1 MKTLKDLEDM
11 KKIPMIPFEN
21 QYDYLFATLEN
32 YYIAKLDGISRIEK
46 ELNGWDKEAQKFIV
60 NKLADIIS
68 EDGVIGFDRNEI
80 LSLVKLEDIS
90 NKDFHKEK
98 IDKLNCYIEEYKNE
112 VGSLCARL
120 RDKASNKKVSITG
133 TNANK
138 EHLLSFLSQ
147 AKLNLQMMPTV
158 FDKNGT
164 DIIVVR
170 GIIYSEDS
178 EEIVVS
184 IDVESGGYL
193 FG

>member
-90 NKDFHKEK
+90 NKDFHEEK
-98 IDKLNCYIEEYKNE
+98 IDKLN
-112 VGSLCARL
+112 
-120 RDKASNKKVSITG
+120 
-133 TNANK
+133 
-138 EHLLSFLSQ
+138 
-147 AKLNLQMMPTV
+147 
-158 FDKNGT
+158 
-164 DIIVVR
+164 
-170 GIIYSEDS
+170 
-178 EEIVVS
+178 
-184 IDVESGGYL
+184 
-193 FG
+193 

>member
-11 KKIPMIPFEN
+11 KKLPMIPFEN
-21 QYDYLFATLEN
+21 QYDYLFATLED
-32 YYIAKLDGISRIEK
+32 YYIANLDGISRIEE

-68 EDGVIGFDRNEI
+68 EDGIIGFDRNEI

-112 VGSLCARL
+112 EGSLCARL
-120 RDKASNKKVSITG
+120 RDKVSNKKVSITG

-147 AKLNLQMMPTV
+147 AKLNLQMMPTI

-178 EEIVVS
+178 EEIVVN